1 MIPYTRKLVM
11 KNTLRMSAMLI
22 ASTLAVAA
30 QANTPAGRWHT
41 IDDKTGE
48 TKSVVTIE
56 DAGGVLRG
64 KVSQI
69 LRKGADPAAK
79 CDKCTDDRKDQTIL
93 GMEIIRGVK
102 KSSGND
108 YWDGG
113 EILDPEE
120 GKLYRVRLTPIEG
133 GAKLQVRG
141 FLGPFWRNQVWVKA
155 P

>member
-1 MIPYTRKLVM
+1 MRHF
-11 KNTLRMSAMLI
+11 LI
-22 ASTLAVAA
+22 ATLLGLAGAA
-30 QANTPAGRWHT
+30 QASSPVGRWHT

-48 TKSVVTIE
+48 IKSLVTIE
-56 DAGGVLRG
+56 DKSGVLSGR
-64 KVSQI
+64 VTQL
-69 LRKGADPAAK
+69 LRKGADPAAR
-79 CDKCTDDRKDQTIL
+79 CDKCSDDRKGQTIL

-102 KSSGND
+102 KASGD
-108 YWDGG
+108 EHWDGG

-120 GKLYRVRLTPIEG
+120 GKLYRVRLTPLEG

>member
-1 MIPYTRKLVM
+1 M
-11 KNTLRMSAMLI
+11 KNRIRI
-22 ASTLAVAA
+22 ALLVGSSWLALSA
-30 QANTPAGRWHT
+30 QANSPVGRWHT

-79 CDKCTDDRKDQTIL
+79 CDKCADDRKDQTIL

-141 FLGPFWRNQVWVKA
+141 FLGPFWRNQLWVKA

>member
-1 MIPYTRKLVM
+1 M
-11 KNTLRMSAMLI
+11 KNIFRRGALVVMGCMAL
-22 ASTLAVAA
+22 AA
-30 QANTPAGRWHT
+30 QASSPVGRWHT

-56 DAGGVLRG
+56 DTGGVLRG

-79 CDKCTDDRKDQTIL
+79 CDKCSDDRKDQTIL

-102 KSSGND
+102 KSAGHD
-108 YWDGG
+108 YWEGG
-113 EILDPEE
+113 DILDPEE
-120 GKLYRVRLTPIEG
+120 GKLYRVRLTPVEG

-141 FLGPFWRNQVWVKA
+141 FLGPFWRNQLWVKA

>member
-1 MIPYTRKLVM
+1 MIVSKRRM
-11 KNTLRMSAMLI
+11 KMSPLFR
-22 ASTLAVAA
+22 AVLFAATCMVAWSA
-30 QANTPAGRWHT
+30 QANSPVGKWRT

-48 TKSVVTIE
+48 VKSIVVIE
-56 DAGGVLRG
+56 ESGGVLRG

-69 LRKGADPAAK
+69 LRKDADPAAK
-79 CDKCTDDRKDQTIL
+79 CSLCKDDRKDQTIL

-102 KSSGND
+102 KASGND
-108 YWDGG
+108 YWEGG

-120 GKLYRVRLTPIEG
+120 GKLYRVRLTPLEA

>member
-11 KNTLRMSAMLI
+11 KNTLRMSAMLF
-22 ASTLAVAA
+22 ASTLAMAA

>member
-1 MIPYTRKLVM
+1 M
-11 KNTLRMSAMLI
+11 KNTIRITA
-22 ASTLAVAA
+22 LALTSWLALSA
-30 QANTPAGRWHT
+30 QASSPVGRWHT

-69 LRKGADPAAK
+69 LRKDADPAAK
-79 CDKCTDDRKDQTIL
+79 CTLCKDDRKDQTIL

-108 YWDGG
+108 YWEGG

-120 GKLYRVRLTPIEG
+120 GKLYRVRLTPVEG

-141 FLGPFWRNQVWVKA
+141 FLGPFWRNQLWVKA

>member
-1 MIPYTRKLVM
+1 MIHMFRATALV
-11 KNTLRMSAMLI
+11 AI
-22 ASTLAVAA
+22 AFTALAA
-30 QANTPAGRWHT
+30 QANSPVGRWHT

-48 TKSVVTIE
+48 TKSLVTIE

-69 LRKGADPAAK
+69 LRKGADPAAR
-79 CDKCTDDRKDQTIL
+79 CDKCTDDRKDQAIL

-102 KSSGND
+102 KSAGND

-113 EILDPEE
+113 DILDPAE
-120 GKLYRVRLTPIEG
+120 GKLYRVRLTPVEG

-141 FLGPFWRNQVWVKA
+141 FLGPFWRNQLWVKA

>member
-1 MIPYTRKLVM
+1 M
-11 KNTLRMSAMLI
+11 KNTLRMSAMLF
-22 ASTLAVAA
+22 ASTLAMAA

>member
-1 MIPYTRKLVM
+1 M
-11 KNTLRMSAMLI
+11 KKTICMTILAMT
-22 ASTLAVAA
+22 SCLALSA
-30 QANTPAGRWHT
+30 QASSPVGRWHT

-48 TKSVVTIE
+48 TKSMVTIE

-79 CDKCTDDRKDQTIL
+79 CDKCADDRKDQTIL

-108 YWDGG
+108 YWEGG

-120 GKLYRVRLTPIEG
+120 GKLYRVRLTPVEG

-141 FLGPFWRNQVWVKA
+141 FLGPFWRNQLWVKA